1 MYKARKE
8 ETTLLFHTI
17 EKILRVHHNQIY
29 VLAYYL
35 LTDHTLVIQINHILS
50 LIYFS
55 CFHFYALQMNFRKT
69 SDNVVDCFL

>member
-1 MYKARKE
+1 MRNE
-8 ETTLLFHTI
+8 VTTLLFHTI
-17 EKILRVHHNQIY
+17 EKILCIHHYQIY
-29 VLAYYL
+29 VLASTF
-35 LTDHTLVIQINHILS
+35 LTDHTLVVQINHILS